1 MTTYYCYPCRIGISL
16 NIKSFCSIPNHD
28 LNIST
33 ISSYTLNTILTLL
46 TVTHK
51 YTPYRG
57 WLTTHISMNVYS
69 CLSVLTFHTLSY
81 FIGDIGYIFRHRD
94 IKPVVL

>member
-1 MTTYYCYPCRIGISL
+1 MTTQYCYLSQIGISL
-16 NIKSFCSIPNHD
+16 QTNIKSFCSIPNHD

-51 YTPYRG
+51 CTPYRG
-57 WLTTHISMNVYS
+57 WLRRHILMNVCS
-69 CLSVLTFHTLSY
+69 CFSVLTFYALLY
-81 FIGDIGYIFRHRD
+81 FMGDIGYTLN
-94 IKPVVL
+94 PVIEI